1 MYLYSRINKISI
13 FQIYICIYIFLAV
26 NLPKHTSDLESVKT
40 SQNIFERR
48 KQIGDF
54 AHKSA
59 YM

>member
-1 MYLYSRINKISI
+1 MYLYSKINKISI
-13 FQIYICIYIFLAV
+13 FQIYIYIFLAV

-48 KQIGDF
+48 KQIGEF